1 MDFEELNMDWLIDTG
16 AMSGAFPEAD
26 LRKIRIMAPH
36 TIRNEGRPPEFQIM
50 VASRQL
56 EAPIAQ

>member
-1 MDFEELNMDWLIDTG
+1 MDFGDLIFDGLLHTG
-16 AMSGAFPEAD
+16 ALSSAIPEAD
-26 LRKIRIMAPH
+26 LRKIRIPAPH